1 MKILVG
7 IPVLSGYD
15 HTKNAIDSV
24 LSQENVDLLI
34 IDNGADLD
42 VKPLFILYSQ
52 DERVTVI
59 SNPENRY
66 VNPAWNQIVKYFLAS
81 LSHDYL
87 VIMNSDLLMNK
98 NWSRVLFNRFIT
110 YKNESYLPNVI
121 DDRTLVD
128 QNIGIESICQEVT
141 GGVPGIFITL
151 TKEQARLIYPITED
165 CLIWYGDNWI
175 YDILRGSGH
184 KTIILNNLIA
194 HHGGSQTVSRLIG
207 IDKLI
212 EFDTKL
218 WPDVQIKIQEVIE
231 RNKGK

>member
-15 HTKNAIDSV
+15 HTKNAIESV
-24 LSQENVDLLI
+24 LSQKNVDLLI

-42 VKPLFILYSQ
+42 LKALFILYSQ
-52 DERVTVI
+52 DERVTII

-66 VNPAWNQIVKYFLAS
+66 VNPAWNQIVRYFLAS
-81 LSHDYL
+81 LRHDYL

-98 NWSRVLFNRFIT
+98 DWSRVLLNRFIT

-121 DDRTLVD
+121 EDRTLVD
-128 QNIGIESICQEVT
+128 QDVSMESVCQEVT

-151 TKEQARLIYPITED
+151 TKEQAKLIYPITED

-175 YDILRGSGH
+175 YDILRGCGH
-184 KTIILNNLIA
+184 KTVILNNLIA
-194 HHGGSQTVSRLIG
+194 HHGLSQTVSRLIG